1 MKLDPISLMEVYNG
15 KMAYHLTTEGKT
27 FFKENGFLAGQDTV
41 DSQVVAEAQDVLWS
55 HMRPASDQV
64 DRKAGNAD

>member
-1 MKLDPISLMEVYNG
+1 MG
-15 KMAYHLTTEGKT
+15 KWLNLTAEGKT
-27 FFKENGFLAGQDTV
+27 FSKENGFLVVQDTL
-41 DSQVVAEAQDVLWS
+41 DSQVVSEAQDVLWS